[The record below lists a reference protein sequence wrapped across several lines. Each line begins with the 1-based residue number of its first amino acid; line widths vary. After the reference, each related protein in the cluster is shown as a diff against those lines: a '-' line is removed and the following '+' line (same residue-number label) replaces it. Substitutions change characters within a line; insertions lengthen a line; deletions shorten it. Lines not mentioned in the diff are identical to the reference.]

1 MSRELPSPIGE
12 SRTPK
17 FRKFSVVTIALCIA
31 ATVGDLALLSR
42 ADVVDLQNG
51 DRYNGKVV
59 SVTTNSLIL
68 QSEVL
73 GTITVPRD
81 KIALISMGIYATNL
95 PRRVAA
101 VPGTARTSSP
111 AKTNGPV
118 ALPSS
123 SLESGSQA
131 AMIQQVRSQL
141 LGDAGPEAN
150 KKFDQ
155 LMTGLLSGKL
165 SVADIRVEAK
175 RTADQARAM
184 QKELGPEA
192 GASIDGYLAIL
203 DHFLSESDSSSG
215 ALTNLVAPASSNLKF
230 KAPGD
235 DD

>member
-1 MSRELPSPIGE
+1 
-12 SRTPK
+12 
-17 FRKFSVVTIALCIA
+17 
-31 ATVGDLALLSR
+31 
-42 ADVVDLQNG
+42 
-51 DRYNGKVV
+51 
-59 SVTTNSLIL
+59 
-68 QSEVL
+68 
-73 GTITVPRD
+73 
-81 KIALISMGIYATNL
+81 
-95 PRRVAA
+95 
-101 VPGTARTSSP
+101 
-111 AKTNGPV
+111 
-118 ALPSS
+118 
-123 SLESGSQA
+123 
-131 AMIQQVRSQL
+131 MIQQVRSQL